1 MEHVA
6 DFVMKPLRSL
16 ALWLRRLDTSIV
28 MLALLLI
35 LALLMVLALT
45 VGPPV
50 YRRH

>member
-1 MEHVA
+1 
-6 DFVMKPLRSL
+6 LRSL
-16 ALWLRRLDTSIV
+16 ALWLKRLDTSIV
-28 MLALLLI
+28 MLAFLLI